1 MEKKYVL
8 AIDQGTTGST
18 VLLFDREGGIAGRAY
33 SEFTQHYPRP
43 GWVEHDPEEIWT
55 VTLKVIG
62 DAFRASGISPGEV
75 ASIGITNQR
84 ETTVIWDR
92 ASGKPVHN
100 AIVWQCRRTS
110 GICDALKADGLEPA
124 FHEKTGLVVD
134 AYFSGT
140 KIKWLLENVPGAME
154 KAAAGALAFGTID
167 TWLIWNLTGG
177 RAHVTDPTNA
187 SRTMIYNIHDLAWD
201 SGLLEILGI
210 PEALLPEVKGSSEQY
225 GRTDPAALT
234 GTGLEGDLE
243 IPIAGIAGDQQ
254 AALYGQLCWEAGM
267 VKNTYG
273 TGCFIMMNMGEHP
286 GISRSGLLTTICCDA
301 AGRPA
306 YALEGSVFI
315 TGAAVQWLRDE
326 LRIIEDAGETEAIA
340 ASIHDTGG
348 VYVVPA
354 FVGLGAPHWDMEA
367 RGAIVGLTRGA
378 GRAQIVRATLES
390 IAYQT
395 FDVVEVMGKDSGIE
409 IRELRVDGGAAKNSF
424 LMQFQADILDV
435 QVDRPE
441 IVETTAL
448 GAALL
453 AGLGVGFWS
462 SPEELRGVRKQ
473 ERLFRPSME
482 GENRESLLAG
492 WRRAVGRVI
501 TKG

>member
-1 MEKKYVL
+1 MEKKYIL
-8 AIDQGTTGST
+8 AIDQGTTGTT

-43 GWVEHDPEEIWT
+43 GWVEHDPEEIWA
-55 VTLKVIG
+55 VTRTVIG
-62 DAFRASGISPGEV
+62 EAFASSGISPGEV

-92 ASGKPVHN
+92 SSGRPVHN

-110 GICDALKADGLEPA
+110 EICDALKADGHEPT

-140 KIKWLLENVPGAME
+140 KIKWILENVPGARE
-154 KAAAGALAFGTID
+154 KAAAGELAFGTID
-167 TWLIWNLTGG
+167 TWLVWKLTGG

-187 SRTMIYNIHDLAWD
+187 SRTLIYNIHDLAWD
-201 SGLLEILGI
+201 PELLDILGI
-210 PEALLPEVKGSSEQY
+210 PDSLLPEVKSSSEVY
-225 GRTDPAALT
+225 GKTDPEVLA
-234 GTGLEGDLE
+234 GSGLEGDLE

-254 AALYGQLCWEAGM
+254 AALYGQLCWDPGM

-273 TGCFIMMNMGEHP
+273 TGCFIMMNMGDRP
-286 GISRSGLLTTICCDA
+286 VISRNGLLTTICCDA

-326 LRIIEDAGETEAIA
+326 LRIIKDADETEAIA
-340 ASIHDTGG
+340 ASIPDTGG

-354 FVGLGAPHWDMEA
+354 FVGLGAPHWDMDA
-367 RGAIVGLTRGA
+367 RGAIIGLTRGA

-390 IAYQT
+390 IAFQT
-395 FDVVEVMGKDSGIE
+395 HDVVDVMGGDSGIE
-409 IRELRVDGGAAKNSF
+409 IRELRVDGGAAKNNF
-424 LMQFQADILDV
+424 LMQFQADILGVD
-435 QVDRPE
+435 VDRPE

-462 SPEELRGVRKQ
+462 SPEDLRGVRRR
-473 ERLFRPSME
+473 ERLFKPSTE
-482 GENRESLLAG
+482 GEECETRLAG
-492 WRRAVGRVI
+492 WRQAVGRVV